1 MADLARVYPSLLRVA
16 LLKAIAFRG
25 QVVLWLLTSLFPL
38 IMLAAWLSVE
48 REVGAIAGFGSAEF
62 VSYYVAATVV
72 NHFTVVR
79 ATWDWDN
86 DIRTGD
92 LSVKLLKPLDP
103 FHTHLTDHVGIMAL
117 RAALLLP
124 VIGVLA
130 LVLPALRYPIAPGVW
145 LLVAAAVV
153 IGFVLNLVMASAFA
167 MLAFWSTQV
176 SNVYQIWWGIGFF
189 LSGWIAPLDLFP
201 AWFRTV
207 ARVLPF
213 RSSLAFPVELALG
226 RLDALAVV
234 EGFGVALAWT
244 AVFGAAYRVLWHR
257 GLRRYEA
264 VGS

>member
-1 MADLARVYPSLLRVA
+1 MADLARVYPSLLRVG

-48 REVGAIAGFGSAEF
+48 REVGAVAGFGSAEF
-62 VSYYVAATVV
+62 VSYYIAAAVV
-72 NHFTVVR
+72 NHFTVVW
-79 ATWDWDN
+79 ASWDWDD

-103 FHTHLTDHVGIMAL
+103 FHTHLADHLGIKAL
-117 RAALLLP
+117 MGALLLP
-124 VIGVLA
+124 VVAVLA
-130 LVLPALRYPIAPGVW
+130 LVLPALRFPIPPWVW
-145 LLVAAAVV
+145 LVVFAAVLA
-153 IGFVLNLVMASAFA
+153 GFLLNLVMASAFA

-176 SNVYQIWWGIGFF
+176 RNVYQIWWGVGFF

-226 RLDALAVV
+226 RLGARGVV
-234 EGFGVALAWT
+234 EGFLVTLAWT
-244 AVFGAAYRVLWHR
+244 AAFGAAYRLLWRR
-257 GLRRYEA
+257 GLRHYEA